1 MYPVNK
7 YIKEISKNIVTNDTY
22 KQHKKIFIVRNRIYY
37 KIRYNIDSNK
47 TFTPSLGCK
56 YIYIKNN

>member
-7 YIKEISKNIVTNDTY
+7 YIKEISKNIVTKDTY
-22 KQHKKIFIVRNRIYY
+22 KQHKTIFIVRNRIYY

-47 TFTPSLGCK
+47 TFTPLGCK